1 MYRKVRLSL
10 NERFDQRW
18 TSPRLKSGKQIR
30 VADVALSNEAALFAR
45 SGSEPA

>member
-10 NERFDQRW
+10 NERLEKRRM
-18 TSPRLKSGKQIR
+18 SPLPKSGKPIR
-30 VADVALSNEAALFAR
+30 VSVVAVIKEAALLAP